1 MKKMFFLLLL
11 SYNTVVQA
19 QTDPAYPTAPATPG
33 NIVAAE
39 YFIDTDPGV
48 GNGTAIPVTPGTDI
62 SNISFNANTGSLS
75 EGAHT
80 MYVRTLNTDGRWAI
94 THVRQFVADYNPG
107 YSTAPATPGNIVA
120 AEYFIDT
127 DPGIG
132 NATTIPLTPGA
143 DISNISFNANT
154 SGLSGGMH
162 TIYLRTLSTEG
173 RWSITNMRQFVADY
187 NPAYPTAPAAPQN
200 IVAAEYFIDTDPG
213 IGNATAIPV
222 TPGTDLNNISFNAN
236 TSSLATGAHNIYVR
250 TLNSEGRWAVT
261 NLRQFVSDDDWIYP
275 APPAAPGNITRVEYF
290 IDTDPG
296 FGNGTPITITP
307 GVDLNNISIDIPAAS
322 ISEGQHIL
330 YIRSLDDWS
339 ITNYSPFM
347 VSQALPLHFL
357 SFTAAGSGKDVLLN
371 WTTTDEV
378 NTATFEIE
386 ISADNEAFERIHSI
400 PAKNTSGVH
409 HYSFIH
415 RNVPATRLLYRLKQ
429 TDIDGGFEYSKIAIV
444 NMRQAVKISLYP
456 NPANHNIMLKNIKPQ
471 DVSSVDILSME
482 GKRMVLFNAAFNNQ
496 YHISTLPPGTYVMK
510 IVKKDGS
517 SETLSFVKQ

>member
-1 MKKMFFLLLL
+1 MKKMFILLLL

-48 GNGTAIPVTPGTDI
+48 GNGTAIPVTPGTDV

-75 EGAHT
+75 EGVHT

-107 YSTAPATPGNIVA
+107 YSTAPAAPQNIVA

-143 DISNISFNANT
+143 AISNISFNANT
-154 SGLSGGMH
+154 SGLSGGSH
-162 TIYLRTLSTEG
+162 TIYVRTLNTEG
-173 RWSITNMRQFVADY
+173 RWAITNIRQFVADY

-200 IVAAEYFIDTDPG
+200 IIAAEYFIDTDPG
-213 IGNATAIPV
+213 FGNATPIPI
-222 TPGTDLNNISFNAN
+222 TPATDLNNVSFNAN
-236 TSSLATGAHNIYVR
+236 TSGLAQGAHTIYVR
-250 TLNSEGRWAVT
+250 TLNTEGRWAVT
-261 NLRQFVSDDDWIYP
+261 NLRQFVSDEDWSYP
-275 APPAAPGNITRVEYF
+275 AAPATPGNITRVEYF

-307 GVDLNNISIDIPAAS
+307 GVDLNNISIDIPAAT
-322 ISEGQHIL
+322 ISEGPHII
-330 YIRSLDDWS
+330 YFRSLDDWS

-347 VSQALPLHFL
+347 VSQALPLNFL
-357 SFTAAGSGKDVLLN
+357 SFTAADSGNDVLLN
-371 WTTTDEV
+371 WTTTNEV
-378 NTATFEIE
+378 NTASFEIE
-386 ISADNEAFERIHSI
+386 MSANNGAFERIQTV
-400 PAKNTSGVH
+400 PAKNTSGVN
-409 HYSFIH
+409 HYNFTH
-415 RNVPATRLLYRLKQ
+415 RNVPADRLFYRLKQ
-429 TDIDGGFEYSKIAIV
+429 TDIDGAFEYSKIAVV
-444 NMRQAVKISLYP
+444 NMRQAAKMSLYP
-456 NPANHNIMLKNIKPQ
+456 NPASHNIILRNIKSQ
-471 DVSSVDILSME
+471 DITSVVILNME
-482 GKRMVLFNAAFNNQ
+482 GKRMLQLEAAVNNQ
-496 YHISTLPPGTYVMK
+496 YHISSIPPGTYVIR

-517 SETLSFVKQ
+517 VETLSFVKQ